1 MDSILEWGTN
11 VVLWFQQFSPA
22 LDLPFSVLTFMGNEE
37 FFLLLL
43 PFIYWCLDRRTGAR
57 LVVLFMF
64 STWVNAVAKALGQQ
78 PRPFQYDPRVRMIRE
93 AEGWGFPSGH
103 TQGAV
108 VVWGYLGTRVKRRW
122 FWIIAVLL
130 MVLIPMSR
138 VYLGVHFPQDLLG
151 GYVIGG
157 ALVLLY
163 LWLQPKIESWL
174 ADQQWGLV
182 IGITLVLPIIMALAF
197 PDKDGVTAVAT
208 LWGMGVGFVCERR
221 WVGFEPSRSW
231 WHRGLSL
238 LIGLVVL
245 AGLWYGLRLAFESL
259 SSPLV
264 LRFVRYGL
272 VGLWGGLGAPW
283 AFVRLGLAE
292 TKGGD

>member
-1 MDSILEWGTN
+1 
-11 VVLWFQQFSPA
+11 
-22 LDLPFSVLTFMGNEE
+22 
-37 FFLLLL
+37 
-43 PFIYWCLDRRTGAR
+43 
-57 LVVLFMF
+57 
-64 STWVNAVAKALGQQ
+64 
-78 PRPFQYDPRVRMIRE
+78 MIRE

-122 FWIIAVLL
+122 FWIVAVLL

-138 VYLGVHFPQDLLG
+138 VYLGVHFPHDLLG

-157 ALVLLY
+157 GLVLLY

-174 ADQQWGLV
+174 GDQTWGWVMGIALV
-182 IGITLVLPIIMALAF
+182 VPIIMALVF
-197 PDKDGVTAVAT
+197 PDKDAVTAVAT
-208 LWGMGVGFVCERR
+208 LWGMSIGFVCERR

-231 WHRGLSL
+231 WLRGLSL

-245 AGLWYGLRLAFESL
+245 AGLWYGLSLAFESL
-259 SSPLV
+259 SPPLV

-283 AFVRLGLAE
+283 AFVRLGLAAS
-292 TKGGD
+292 KSGG